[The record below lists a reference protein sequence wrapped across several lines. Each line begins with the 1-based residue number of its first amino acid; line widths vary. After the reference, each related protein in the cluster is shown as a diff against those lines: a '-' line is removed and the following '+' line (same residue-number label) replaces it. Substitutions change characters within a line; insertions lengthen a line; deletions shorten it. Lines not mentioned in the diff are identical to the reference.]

1 MSNFINSQIISVQKE
16 NDQVSSFLIHPVP
29 DGFSLRKPGQYLLL
43 KLSLANV
50 WSQAH
55 PFTLTSSPDED
66 NLKITVKKIGDFT
79 TALHAISPPFDV
91 QISGPLGDYGATIN
105 TEKKLV
111 FIAGGIGITPFISLL
126 KALNAKK
133 ANPQITLFW
142 ANNKAEEYFDLDF
155 LNELAAQNH
164 IKVILMTLEE
174 DGAKGRG
181 YANIIWKQGHLTA
194 DLFGTFIE
202 DRTAKFYMCGSENM
216 QKYVFSQ
223 LKELGITPET
233 VETEKIGIYMKNS
246 PEPVSMSLN
255 ALPGKKQ

>member
-16 NDQVSSFLIHPVP
+16 NEQVSSFLIHPVP
-29 DGFSLRKPGQYLLL
+29 DGFSIRKPGQYLLL

-50 WSQAH
+50 WSRAH
-55 PFTLTSSPDED
+55 PFTLTSRPDED

-79 TALHAISPPFDV
+79 TALHSISPPVDV
-91 QISGPLGDYGATIN
+91 QISGPLGDYGATIDIEKKD
-105 TEKKLV
+105 TEIKLV

-133 ANPQITLFW
+133 TTPQITLFW

-155 LNELAAQNH
+155 LNELATRNH
-164 IKVILMTLEE
+164 IKVILVTLEE
-174 DGAKGRG
+174 NGARGRG
-181 YANIIWKQGHLTA
+181 GDNFIWQQGHLTA
-194 DLFGTFIE
+194 DMFTSFIE

-223 LKELGITPET
+223 LKELGIPPEN
-233 VETEKIGIYMKNS
+233 VETEKIGIYMKNN
-246 PEPVSMSLN
+246 PGPVSPVNSD
-255 ALPGKKQ
+255 